1 MAVVFLASC
10 LLVCP
15 WIPRDWIPVMPSRIW
30 PPLSGVNITVLL
42 LLGTGLKL
50 VFRCGN
56 WYSWVCGEF
65 RSSALCLS
73 MKSHT
78 KQFWPAVLWA
88 KTVAQ
93 MSLQGPG
100 LALGRK
106 AQSMVL
112 QLQWKAQF
120 WVLKLLSKAQY
131 GIFWCF
137 VKAQVWVLWIII
149 GLRSRHV
156 VMTLKTCYMDLLT
169 ATLDSSVGLY
179 SCFLGLGFMGFLKAQ
194 IGLDICWCS
203 GLDRLAGGS
212 LWAVGSPY
220 LARVIHCWHWLAT
233 NHGAMWKNGYPQA
246 ESREIWI
253 YKMEFGYL

>member
-1 MAVVFLASC
+1 
-10 LLVCP
+10 
-15 WIPRDWIPVMPSRIW
+15 MPSRIW

-78 KQFWPAVLWA
+78 KQFWPVVLWA

-93 MSLQGPG
+93 IPLQGPG

-106 AQSMVL
+106 AQSM
-112 QLQWKAQF
+112 
-120 WVLKLLSKAQY
+120 
-131 GIFWCF
+131 
-137 VKAQVWVLWIII
+137 AQVWVLWIII